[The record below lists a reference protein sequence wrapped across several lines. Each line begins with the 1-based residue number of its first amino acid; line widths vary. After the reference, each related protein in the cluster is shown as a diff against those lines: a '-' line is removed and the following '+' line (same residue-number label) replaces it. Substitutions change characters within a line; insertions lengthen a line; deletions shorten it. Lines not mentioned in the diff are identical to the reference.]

1 MSAPVSKLPRIV
13 SNDALRLFARQ
24 HCTVL
29 YEAYVKITQGN
40 CERHG
45 ITAFCLGCKPTVYQ
59 CLQVLQTSMQVLLQ
73 PSKDVL
79 TQRVQQRAAEGAH
92 FMPASL
98 LESQLAL
105 MEVDSSA
112 YRYGETQQASLS
124 ASCEVGR
131 CLHTSSC
138 LDACD

>member
-1 MSAPVSKLPRIV
+1 
-13 SNDALRLFARQ
+13 
-24 HCTVL
+24 
-29 YEAYVKITQGN
+29 
-40 CERHG
+40 
-45 ITAFCLGCKPTVYQ
+45 
-59 CLQVLQTSMQVLLQ
+59 MQVLLQ

-79 TQRVQQRAAEGAH
+79 TQRVQQRAAEGTH

-124 ASCEVGR
+124 ASCNVGL
-131 CLHTSSC
+131 CPNTSSC
-138 LDACD
+138 LDACDRWGHKPTVAIVKAWTQGLVLSP